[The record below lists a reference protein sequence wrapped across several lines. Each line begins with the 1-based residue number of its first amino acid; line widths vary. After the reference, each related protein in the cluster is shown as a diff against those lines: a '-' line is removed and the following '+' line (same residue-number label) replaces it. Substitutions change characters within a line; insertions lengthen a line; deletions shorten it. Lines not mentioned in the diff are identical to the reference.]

1 MKGLMLVGIS
11 ALTFSAMA
19 TAQEAAPAD
28 LIAELTQFCTEV
40 AEDEGTK
47 GMALNEF
54 LLQCVND
61 ELEAEGYAAVSSLN

>member
-47 GMALNEF
+47 GMALNAF

-61 ELEAEGYAAVSSLN
+61 ELEAEGYATVSSLN

>member
-19 TAQEAAPAD
+19 TAQEAAPVD

-61 ELEAEGYAAVSSLN
+61 ELEAEGYATVSSLN